1 MGVDDFLTT
10 LRQYT
15 NATKITKRMAGEL
28 IDRIAVYHADIN
40 AKIRVSQ
47 QRGKRS

>member
-1 MGVDDFLTT
+1 MKKSEKPRYNLWQNTGFM
-10 LRQYT
+10 LRQAY
-15 NATKITKRMAGEL
+15 KSYKS
-28 IDRIAVYHADIN
+28 VPVIN

>member
-1 MGVDDFLTT
+1 MMG
-10 LRQYT
+10 RQSSQ
-15 NATKITKRMAGEL
+15 ISMFVL
-28 IDRIAVYHADIN
+28 DMDIN

>member
-1 MGVDDFLTT
+1 MSDQTSTIISKVWG
-10 LRQYT
+10 
-15 NATKITKRMAGEL
+15 MCG
-28 IDRIAVYHADIN
+28 IN

>member
-1 MGVDDFLTT
+1 MEVTIHYNGQAVAVEVT
-10 LRQYT
+10 L
-15 NATKITKRMAGEL
+15 
-28 IDRIAVYHADIN
+28 DIN